1 MLDSLTNATLFA
13 PNNYA
18 IRSIP
23 DQVKQSW
30 MTNPEKLKQVLMY
43 HLVQPGV
50 RQQGLAN
57 NQMVKTG
64 LKGQSVRMNFYQ
76 SVWLFLKE
84 ISFENKLI
92 SFKNRCRSLML
103 HRFGPAYSAAMSSTG
118 SRMPVMV
125 MSTLL
130 TELLSHRRIPSLN
143 GWPTIAVSLLLQHS
157 LRYS

>member
-23 DQVKQSW
+23 DEVKQSW

-50 RQQGLAN
+50 RQAGLAN
-57 NQMVKTG
+57 NQMVETG

-76 SVWLFLKE
+76 SVWLF
-84 ISFENKLI
+84 SEN
-92 SFKNRCRSLML
+92 
-103 HRFGPAYSAAMSSTG
+103 Y
-118 SRMPVMV
+118 
-125 MSTLL
+125 
-130 TELLSHRRIPSLN
+130 
-143 GWPTIAVSLLLQHS
+143 HS
-157 LRYS
+157 KKSINFN